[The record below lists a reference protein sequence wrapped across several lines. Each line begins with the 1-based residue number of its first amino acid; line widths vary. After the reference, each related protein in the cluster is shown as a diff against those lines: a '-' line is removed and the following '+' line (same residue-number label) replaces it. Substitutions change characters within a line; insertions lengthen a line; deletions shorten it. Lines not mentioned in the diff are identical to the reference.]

1 MTSTVNNT
9 SNVENI
15 KSFRDKDDQVKL
27 LIGTWMG
34 GYCLSHLQIIGPED
48 ATDEDVRNVVSE
60 TMRAYHAGITRGVLT
75 TYDDTNKLLDA
86 LTGYGYSRQE
96 LVDMIDNARGR
107 DTEYI
112 GALSKLLE
120 HKRARLLADIDYNRK
135 GCDKQA
141 DEIIHTYRIDGYS
154 EMPQPA
160 YGAIDHLIQQCME
173 MKDKPVIP
181 ACTPVLTRELGGLK
195 PGQLITVAARPA
207 VGKTAITLQMAEE
220 AARAGKKVLHI
231 PLEMTAEE
239 MMARLI
245 YRHTNGQI
253 NKDKMD
259 RLWDMDDNDWRLLD
273 TIRDNIARL
282 TDTNLIFIPGC
293 RELSHIKRNLEI
305 YRPDLLVI
313 DQLTLLRDT
322 PAAVDP
328 SPRLQYKHMVETLK
342 VMAQD
347 FEIPIILAA
356 QVNRTGA
363 NRQGRPT
370 MQDLKESGS
379 IEESSDIVLIL
390 HREDDEPDTDDL
402 SWLEHPNAAKMTLST
417 DKVRGG
423 RAGRIFTL
431 MYDYES
437 QIFFDTIKDR
447 YGVA

>member
-1 MTSTVNNT
+1 
-9 SNVENI
+9 
-15 KSFRDKDDQVKL
+15 
-27 LIGTWMG
+27 
-34 GYCLSHLQIIGPED
+34 
-48 ATDEDVRNVVSE
+48 
-60 TMRAYHAGITRGVLT
+60 
-75 TYDDTNKLLDA
+75 
-86 LTGYGYSRQE
+86 
-96 LVDMIDNARGR
+96 
-107 DTEYI
+107 
-112 GALSKLLE
+112 
-120 HKRARLLADIDYNRK
+120 
-135 GCDKQA
+135 
-141 DEIIHTYRIDGYS
+141 
-154 EMPQPA
+154 
-160 YGAIDHLIQQCME
+160 ME

-390 HREDDEPDTDDL
+390 HREDDELDTDDL